1 MSDSE
6 TLSSFADRVIG
17 PAARL
22 EPEADPLDDLGC
34 FGWLRGIRDR
44 AAMLEL
50 RKKTG
55 TILAIGYGWLERAA
69 FDPSD
74 GITLHLPAH
83 KILIRGK
90 NLNAELRP
98 MLRLFEG
105 IAKHRVA
112 WVRESSRADRIAATD
127 SPCVIESIEWERP

>member
-6 TLSSFADRVIG
+6 ILSRFADRISG
-17 PAARL
+17 PGPHL
-22 EPEADPLDDLGC
+22 EPEVEPVDDLGC

-55 TILAIGYGWLERAA
+55 TILAIGYSWLERAV

-74 GITLHLPAH
+74 GITLHLPTQKVA
-83 KILIRGK
+83 IRGK
-90 NLNAELRP
+90 NLNAEIRP
-98 MLRLFEG
+98 TLRLFEG
-105 IAKHRVA
+105 ITRHRIA
-112 WVRESSRADRIAATD
+112 WIRESSRAERVAAPD
-127 SPCVIESIEWERP
+127 SRCVVESIEW

>member
-6 TLSSFADRVIG
+6 IMSRFTDRVVG
-17 PAARL
+17 PASRI
-22 EPEADPLDDLGC
+22 EPEAEPWDDLGC

-44 AAMLEL
+44 ATMLEL

-69 FDPSD
+69 FDPSE
-74 GITLHLPAH
+74 GITLHLPAQ
-83 KILIRGK
+83 KISIRGK
-90 NLNAELRP
+90 NLNAEIRP

-112 WVRESSRADRIAATD
+112 WVRESSRADKITATD
-127 SPCVIESIEWERP
+127 SPCVVESIEW